1 MILALVSLAVC
12 SCGTSQRSVAHEVRA
27 PVARAPAAAQPGDA
41 ALLAAGNA
49 TFAGRLLDLLSRTQP
64 TIALSPFSISDVL
77 AMAYAGAQGQTAS
90 QMAAAL
96 DFRLPPDRLHP
107 AFNALSLSLA
117 AINRPGAT
125 LSVANALYGQ
135 QGLAFRSAFL
145 GLLARDYGTGV
156 RTVDFEHAAQ
166 AARTQINGW
175 VALQTQGKIPHL
187 LAPGDVDEAAR
198 LVLVNA
204 VYLNAKWQSPFLRS
218 ATSPT
223 PFHAPS
229 GTVNVP
235 TMSQTGTFGYRRHAG
250 YGVLQLPYV
259 GGRLAFDVL
268 LPDPG
273 QLPALMRQLRDGGL
287 PAALSGLRGE
297 DVELQLPKLQ
307 LRTRFEL
314 SSALGALGMPVAFGD
329 RADFAGIAGPPG
341 ELRISSVIHEAYI
354 RVDEAGTE
362 AAAATGAGFSSS
374 AAPGPRPIQ
383 FLVNRPFVFVLRDTT
398 TNAILFAGTVSRP
411 ED

>member
-1 MILALVSLAVC
+1 MTVALVGLAV
-12 SCGTSQRSVAHEVRA
+12 SGCGTSQPSPGHEVRA
-27 PVARAPAAAQPGDA
+27 PVARAPASAPPGDTA
-41 ALLAAGNA
+41 MLAAGNA

-77 AMAYAGAQGQTAS
+77 AMAYAGAQGQTTS
-90 QMAAAL
+90 QMATAL
-96 DFRLPPDRLHP
+96 DFRLPADRLHP
-107 AFNALSLSLA
+107 AFNALNLSLA

-125 LSVANALYGQ
+125 LSVANAMYGQ
-135 QGLAFRSAFL
+135 QGMAFRSAFL
-145 GLLARDYGTGV
+145 ALLARYYGTGV
-156 RTVDFEHAAQ
+156 RTVNFEQAAQ
-166 AARTQINGW
+166 AARVQINAW
-175 VALQTQGKIPHL
+175 VSLQTHGKIPDL
-187 LAPGDVDEAAR
+187 LAPGDVDEATR

-218 ATSPT
+218 ATSLA

-235 TMSQTGTFGYRRHAG
+235 TMSQTGTFGYRRHTA
-250 YGVLQLPYV
+250 YSVLELPYV

-273 QLPALMRQLRDGGL
+273 RLPALMRQLRDGGL
-287 PAALSGLRGE
+287 PAAVSGLQGQ
-297 DVELQLPKLQ
+297 DVQLQLPKLQ

-314 SSALGALGMPVAFGD
+314 SSALGALGMPIAFGD

-341 ELRISSVIHEAYI
+341 ELRISSVVHEAFI

-362 AAAATGAGFSSS
+362 AAAATAAGSSAS

-398 TNAILFAGTVSRP
+398 TNAILFTGTVSRP
-411 ED
+411 